1 MYCVRFKAD
10 DCTVGYLRPWNSVR
24 DGETYSLTYLTPS
37 IIDGI
42 ADELGVTGK
51 ILRHKF
57 RFSGMTDEFF
67 KSPEIPR
74 YGVSKIRCDKDRLR
88 GVGISQIHQVCS
100 PEIILGFENKE
111 DAENAIR
118 QTLYVGQTQ
127 YIIFPSTFVD
137 DNEESEEYIFNESN
151 YIEEMTEEEFSALI
165 GTETFPTTKEDGVFC
180 GFNRYRDNEKMYINI
195 VRTK

>member
-42 ADELGVTGK
+42 ADELGITGK

-67 KSPEIPR
+67 KSPEIMR
-74 YGVSKIRCDKDRLR
+74 YSARNKSFVAKRVTGLSK
-88 GVGISQIHQVCS
+88 IHQVCS

-118 QTLYVGQTQ
+118 QTLYAGQTQ

-137 DNEESEEYIFNESN
+137 DDEESEEYIFNESN
-151 YIEEMTEEEFSALI
+151 YIEEMTEEEFSALS